1 MITVFLFE
9 PSLGYTSN
17 IRKKYGLRKRTAHY
31 NHLKSNYRH
40 TYTAA
45 PMYDKTAV
53 RTSVSLSYGT
63 REGMVNRQLR
73 TPAQS
78 PYFLIFNSQFSI
90 YYGSTI

>member
-1 MITVFLFE
+1 
-9 PSLGYTSN
+9 
-17 IRKKYGLRKRTAHY
+17 
-31 NHLKSNYRH
+31 
-40 TYTAA
+40 
-45 PMYDKTAV
+45 MYDKTAV

-78 PYFLIFNSQFSI
+78 QFSI